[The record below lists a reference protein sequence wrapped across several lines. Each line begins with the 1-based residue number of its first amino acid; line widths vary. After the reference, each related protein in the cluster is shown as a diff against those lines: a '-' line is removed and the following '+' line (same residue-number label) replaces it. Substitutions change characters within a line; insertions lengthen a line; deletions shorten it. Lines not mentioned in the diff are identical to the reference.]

1 MKFNMKFLRILFIFT
16 PFLFGALLSALLQW
30 FYAPVPLVA
39 FKIDIGMLA
48 FLFGIFLS
56 LLLAA
61 YFFGSEIRSW
71 YARQDEDLF
80 RLEVEAERRRFIR
93 RLDHEI
99 KNPLTG
105 LQAALVNIQEASV
118 PTDRQRAAENA
129 RLAVE
134 RLKRL
139 LADLR
144 KLAELEERPVERLAV
159 DIPALLED
167 VTEAVQSLPSA
178 QKRKVSL
185 LISRVPWPFPPVT
198 GDRDLLSLVFYN
210 LIENAVKFTS
220 DNDSVEVRALE
231 DGQAIVVEVADNG
244 PGIPPDEL
252 TKIFEELYRGINARG
267 IEGSGLGLALAR
279 RIVALHDGQMDV
291 RSHQQNPRGTVFTV
305 RLPVSRKVS
314 TPVNVGETAARKPVR
329 GG

>member
-1 MKFNMKFLRILFIFT
+1 MKQ
-16 PFLFGALLSALLQW
+16 LSALSDFMTRLFNKPFLRFLVILLPFMIGGLISILAQA

-48 FLFGIFLS
+48 FLFGLFLTF
-56 LLLAA
+56 LVAA
-61 YFFGSEIRSW
+61 YYFGIEIRAW
-71 YARQDEDLF
+71 YARQDEDEI
-80 RLEVEAERRRFIR
+80 RREIEAERRRFIR

-118 PTDRQRAAENA
+118 PVDRQRAGENA
-129 RLAVE
+129 RLAVV

-144 KLAELEERPVERLAV
+144 KLAELEDRPVEHLAV
-159 DIPALLED
+159 DIPTLLED
-167 VTEAVQSLPSA
+167 VTEAVQALPAA
-178 QKRKVSL
+178 QKQKINL

-220 DNDSVEVRALE
+220 KDDSVEVRALE
-231 DGQAIVVEVADNG
+231 DGKAIVVEVADSG

-252 TKIFEELYRGINARG
+252 NKIFEELYRGVNARG

-279 RIVALHDGQMDV
+279 RIVALHDGQMEV
-291 RSHQQNPRGTVFTV
+291 RSNQENPRGTVFTV
-305 RLPVSRKVS
+305 RLPVVK
-314 TPVNVGETAARKPVR
+314 K
-329 GG
+329 

>member
-1 MKFNMKFLRILFIFT
+1 MNKNFLRVLMIVSPAL
-16 PFLFGALLSALLQW
+16 LGALVSVVAQM

-39 FKIDIGMLA
+39 FKIDIGMVI

-56 LLLAA
+56 LMLVV
-61 YFFGSEIRSW
+61 YHFGSDVRAW
-71 YARQDEDLF
+71 YARQDEEDFL
-80 RLEVEAERRRFIR
+80 REVEAGRRRFIR

-105 LQAALVNIQEASV
+105 LQAALVNMQEAAQPV
-118 PTDRQRAAENA
+118 DRTRAGDNA

-144 KLAELEERPVERLAV
+144 KLADLEERAVESLPV
-159 DIPALLED
+159 DIPALLEES
-167 VTEAVQSLPSA
+167 VEAVKTLPTA
-178 QKRKVSL
+178 QERNVSL

-210 LIENAVKFTS
+210 LIENALKFTS
-220 DNDSVEVRALE
+220 RDDSVEIRALE
-231 DGQAIVVEVADNG
+231 DGKSIVVEVADSG

-252 TKIFEELYRGINARG
+252 YRIFEELYRGINARG

-279 RIVALHDGQMDV
+279 RIVSLHNGSMDV
-291 RSHQQNPRGTVFTV
+291 RSQQADPRGTVFTV
-305 RLPVSRKVS
+305 RLPVAK
-314 TPVNVGETAARKPVR
+314 K
-329 GG
+329 

>member
-1 MKFNMKFLRILFIFT
+1 MKLLTILSEFMNRLFDRPLARFVVIALPT
-16 PFLFGALLSALLQW
+16 IFGALISALAQL

-39 FKIDIGMLA
+39 FKIDIGMAA
-48 FLFGIFLS
+48 FLFGVFLS

-61 YFFGSEIRSW
+61 YYFGSEVRAW
-71 YARQDEDLF
+71 YARQDEEGI
-80 RLEVEAERRRFIR
+80 RREIEAERRRFIR

-105 LQAALVNIQEASV
+105 LQAALVNMQEASIPV
-118 PTDRQRAAENA
+118 DRQRAGENA
-129 RLAVE
+129 RLAVV

-159 DIPALLED
+159 DIPTLLED
-167 VTEAVQSLPSA
+167 VTEAVQSLPAA
-178 QKRKVSL
+178 QERKVGL

-220 DNDSVEVRALE
+220 KDDSVEVRALE
-231 DGQAIVVEVADNG
+231 DGKTIVVEVADSG

-252 TKIFEELYRGINARG
+252 KKIFEELYRGVNARG

-279 RIVALHDGQMDV
+279 RIVALHDGQMEV
-291 RSHQQNPRGTVFTV
+291 RSNQENPRGTVFTV
-305 RLPVSRKVS
+305 RLPVVK
-314 TPVNVGETAARKPVR
+314 K
-329 GG
+329 

>member
-1 MKFNMKFLRILFIFT
+1 MNKNFLRVLMIVSPAL
-16 PFLFGALLSALLQW
+16 LGALVSVVAQM

-39 FKIDIGMLA
+39 FKIDIGMVI

-56 LLLAA
+56 LMLVV
-61 YFFGSEIRSW
+61 YHFGSDVRAW
-71 YARQDEDLF
+71 YARQDEEDFL
-80 RLEVEAERRRFIR
+80 REVEAGRRRFIR

-105 LQAALVNIQEASV
+105 LQAALVNMQEAAQPV
-118 PTDRQRAAENA
+118 DRTRAGDNA

-144 KLAELEERPVERLAV
+144 KLADLEERAVESLPV
-159 DIPALLED
+159 DIPALLEES
-167 VTEAVQSLPSA
+167 VEAVKTLPTA
-178 QKRKVSL
+178 QERTVSL

-210 LIENAVKFTS
+210 LIENALKFTS
-220 DNDSVEVRALE
+220 RDDSVEIRALE
-231 DGQAIVVEVADNG
+231 DGKSIVVEVADSG

-252 TKIFEELYRGINARG
+252 YRIFEELYRGVNARG

-279 RIVALHDGQMDV
+279 RIVSLHNGSMVV
-291 RSHQQNPRGTVFTV
+291 RSQQADPRGTVFTV
-305 RLPVSRKVS
+305 RLPVAK
-314 TPVNVGETAARKPVR
+314 K
-329 GG
+329 

>member
-1 MKFNMKFLRILFIFT
+1 MNKNFLRVLLIVAPAL
-16 PFLFGALLSALLQW
+16 LGALVSVVAQM

-39 FKIDIGMLA
+39 FKIDIGMVI

-56 LLLAA
+56 LMLVV
-61 YFFGSEIRSW
+61 YHFGSDVRAW
-71 YARQDEDLF
+71 YARQDEEDFL
-80 RLEVEAERRRFIR
+80 REVEAGRRRFIR

-105 LQAALVNIQEASV
+105 LQAALVNMQEAAQPV
-118 PTDRQRAAENA
+118 DRTRAGDNA

-144 KLAELEERPVERLAV
+144 KLADLEERAVESLPV
-159 DIPALLED
+159 DIPALLEES
-167 VTEAVQSLPSA
+167 VEAVKTLPTA
-178 QKRKVSL
+178 QERNVSL

-210 LIENAVKFTS
+210 LIENALKFTS
-220 DNDSVEVRALE
+220 RDDSVEIRALE
-231 DGQAIVVEVADNG
+231 DGKSIVVEVADSG

-252 TKIFEELYRGINARG
+252 YRIFEELYRGINARG

-279 RIVALHDGQMDV
+279 RIVSLHNGSMDV
-291 RSHQQNPRGTVFTV
+291 RSQQADPRGTVFTV
-305 RLPVSRKVS
+305 RLPVAK
-314 TPVNVGETAARKPVR
+314 K
-329 GG
+329 